1 MNHISIWSKEYID
14 AHPSHMSLSKTLIPW
29 LKGQIRDIEEEV
41 KKAAPEVRK
50 LQEVLAEAE
59 AKLTQ
64 CKDDKER
71 KLCAGAI
78 ESIQASIS
86 RSDLTYLNGRI
97 YMLEQH
103 IKGAT

>member
-1 MNHISIWSKEYID
+1 
-14 AHPSHMSLSKTLIPW
+14 
-29 LKGQIRDIEEEV
+29 
-41 KKAAPEVRK
+41 
-50 LQEVLAEAE
+50 VLAEAE